1 MSFFLCFFYNS
12 IFYDSVFYYAIF
24 HDVVFSMPFSETH
37 HISEVPPWGIEPWV
51 RPTKWWWSVMEN
63 QHGIRKTGSVD
74 GSMPASAIR
83 VRIPSFLNHETL
95 IQKKFYNRETLGGI
109 RISPLAEIP
118 PLFVMIGWY
127 HWNKK
132 RVN

>member
-1 MSFFLCFFYNS
+1 MLNSWAFFYAFFIIAYFKIAFFTMPYSIMSFFSKL
-12 IFYDSVFYYAIF
+12 
-24 HDVVFSMPFSETH
+24 FSKTH

-51 RPTKWWWSVMEN
+51 RPTKWWWSAMEN

-83 VRIPSFLNHETL
+83 VRSPSFLNHKAL
-95 IQKKFYNRETLGGI
+95 IQKKFYNRETLRGI

-118 PLFVMIGWY
+118 PLFHDWLISL
-127 HWNKK
+127 K
-132 RVN
+132 